1 MENDK
6 IVTLTPDEFAA
17 KYAPATPRKYF
28 DVDAAPAL
36 ALNQSSIAS
45 ANNASMFDAGNTMAH
60 EAEAVYRDG
69 LSRMFADLDA
79 PNEQQAAIIE
89 RRAADWKEL
98 CEKAYNDIIHR
109 RSQWMPWT
117 VCGPARY
124 NAAKESRKADAEMRA
139 SGEWHDKREA
149 FIANTVSMLR
159 NAKPLDEIVAEYRTG
174 KRADDIPGDD
184 PAAVEK
190 LTARIEYI
198 KEQHER
204 GKAMNKHWRKHG
216 TMKGFPGMTDEAA
229 AKMDEKINSIRE
241 EYWRLPYC
249 RMTANVTANIRRLE
263 ERREDILK
271 RREAGD
277 AEQAYNGF
285 TVHESGSEGRLYILF
300 DAKPEADARDI
311 LKRNGFRWSP
321 RNQVWQRKLTDNAR
335 YTLKNYVLPELAK
348 LDVYSEQ

>member
-1 MENDK
+1 MDNDK
-6 IVTLTPDEFAA
+6 IVTMTPDEFAA

-36 ALNQSSIAS
+36 MLNQSSIAS
-45 ANNASMFDAGNTMAH
+45 ANDASMFDAGNTMAH

-69 LSRMFADLDA
+69 LTRMFGDIED
-79 PNEQQAAIIE
+79 PNEQQADIVE
-89 RRAADWKEL
+89 HRAASWKEL
-98 CEKAYNDIIHR
+98 CEKSYNDVIR
-109 RSQWMPWT
+109 KRGQWMPWT

-124 NAAKESRKADAEMRA
+124 NSAKNSAKAEREMQA
-139 SGEWHDKREA
+139 SSEWHEKREA
-149 FIANTVSMLR
+149 FIINTQNMIR
-159 NAKPLDEIVAEYRTG
+159 DTKPLDEIIAEYRTG
-174 KRADDIPGDD
+174 KRADDISSDD

-198 KEQHER
+198 REQHER
-204 GKAMNKHWRKHG
+204 GKAMNKHWRKHK

-229 AKMDEKINSIRE
+229 AKMDEQINGIRE
-241 EYWRLPYC
+241 EYWRLPYI

-263 ERREDILK
+263 ERRADILK

-277 AEQAYNGF
+277 TEQAYNGF
-285 TVHESGSEGRLYILF
+285 TVKESGSEGHLYILF
-300 DAKPEADARDI
+300 DAKPEAGARDI